1 LVDFYKGKGQHRKA
15 LELLKTV
22 HTMPGEMQG
31 VRPTVN
37 YLQRLGVDHL
47 DLIQE
52 FGTWILQLDP
62 EVAIK
67 VLYVLVIQ

>member
-1 LVDFYKGKGQHRKA
+1 
-15 LELLKTV
+15 
-22 HTMPGEMQG
+22 M
-31 VRPTVN
+31 N